1 MNRYFQYKLLQR
13 QAGFSLA
20 ETLVAI
26 TIGAMIL
33 VAVLAIYS
41 QAEKSAAAVTQKLDS
56 TQLASE
62 VLQRIS
68 EDLDQIVATGA
79 DTKVTILPGKSDN
92 GYPTARLE
100 ILRTIYDKDD
110 KKQTF
115 EEIIWQASTD
125 YESDANG
132 LVLYRSHSGM
142 VWEDKLLDE
151 LRKDWESNYTFVP
164 VCTGVTFF
172 KIETAKGQDANQ
184 QDANQVEKTDTAR
197 DSNAL
202 PPGNAVTIS
211 FAQPYKTESGEITVP
226 DEQKITRTI
235 AIDRTRKLRFDM
247 PQTDANQVGAEDA
260 NQEQTPDVNKPA
272 EPNNTIMDANNASKP
287 KRR

>member
-1 MNRYFQYKLLQR
+1 MNRYFQYKLLRR

-20 ETLVAI
+20 ETLIAV

-41 QAEKSAAAVTQKLDS
+41 QAEKSAASVAQKLDS

-68 EDLDQIVATGA
+68 EDLDSIVATGA
-79 DTKVTILPGKSDN
+79 YTKITILPSKYDN
-92 GYPTARLE
+92 GYPTARIE

-142 VWEDKLLDE
+142 IWEDKLLDE
-151 LRKDWESNYTFVP
+151 LRKEWESNYTFVP

-172 KIETAKGQDANQ
+172 KIETTKGRDANE
-184 QDANQVEKTDTAR
+184 VEKTDTGWNS
-197 DSNAL
+197 DTL
-202 PPGNAVTIS
+202 PTGIAVTIS
-211 FAQPYKTESGEITVP
+211 FAQPYKTVSGEITVP

-235 AIDRTRKLRFDM
+235 AIDRTRKLQFNI
-247 PQTDANQVGAEDA
+247 PQIDANQVDV
-260 NQEQTPDVNKPA
+260 TPDVNKVE
-272 EPNNTIMDANNASKP
+272 EPNNTVRDANNAGKP
-287 KRR
+287 KQR

>member
-1 MNRYFQYKLLQR
+1 MNRYLQYKLLQR
-13 QAGFSLA
+13 PAGFSLA
-20 ETLVAI
+20 ETLIAV

-41 QAEKSAAAVTQKLDS
+41 QAEKSAAAVAQKLDS

-79 DTKVTILPGKSDN
+79 DTKVTIQPSKSDN

-100 ILRTIYDKDD
+100 ILRTIYDKDN

-151 LRKDWESNYTFVP
+151 LRKNWESNYTFIP
-164 VCTGVTFF
+164 VCTGITFF
-172 KIETAKGQDANQ
+172 KIETIKG
-184 QDANQVEKTDTAR
+184 QDANQVEKSDTGWNS
-197 DSNAL
+197 DAL
-202 PPGNAVTIS
+202 PPGIAVTIS
-211 FAQPYKTESGEITVP
+211 FAQPYKMVSGEITVP
-226 DEQKITRTI
+226 EEQKIIRTI
-235 AIDRTRKLRFDM
+235 AIDRTRKLQFNI
-247 PQTDANQVGAEDA
+247 PQEDANQVDVEDA
-260 NQEQTPDVNKPA
+260 NKAA
-272 EPNNTIMDANNASKP
+272 EPNNVTRDANNAGKP
-287 KRR
+287 K

>member
-1 MNRYFQYKLLQR
+1 MNRYLQYKLLQKR
-13 QAGFSLA
+13 AGFSLA
-20 ETLVAI
+20 ETLIAI

-33 VAVLAIYS
+33 VAVLAIYN
-41 QAEKSAAAVTQKLDS
+41 QAEKSAAAVAQKLDS

-79 DTKVTILPGKSDN
+79 DTKVTILPSKSDN
-92 GYPTARLE
+92 GYPTARME

-164 VCTGVTFF
+164 VCTGITFF
-172 KIETAKGQDANQ
+172 KIETIIKG
-184 QDANQVEKTDTAR
+184 QDANQVEKADTGWNS
-197 DSNAL
+197 DAL
-202 PPGNAVTIS
+202 PPGIAVTIS

-226 DEQKITRTI
+226 EEQKIIRTI
-235 AIDRTRKLRFDM
+235 AIDRTRKLQFNI
-247 PQTDANQVGAEDA
+247 PQIDANQVGAEDA
-260 NQEQTPDVNKPA
+260 NQEQTTDANKPA
-272 EPNNTIMDANNASKP
+272 EPNNVTRDANNASKP

>member
-20 ETLVAI
+20 ETLIAV

-41 QAEKSAAAVTQKLDS
+41 QAEKSAAAVAQKLDS

-79 DTKVTILPGKSDN
+79 DTKVTILPSKSDN

-100 ILRTIYDKDD
+100 ILRTIYDKDN

-164 VCTGVTFF
+164 VCTGITFF
-172 KIETAKGQDANQ
+172 KIETIIKG
-184 QDANQVEKTDTAR
+184 QDANQVEKTDTGWNS
-197 DSNAL
+197 DAL
-202 PPGNAVTIS
+202 PPGIAVTIS

-226 DEQKITRTI
+226 EEQKIIRTI
-235 AIDRTRKLRFDM
+235 AIDRTRKLQFNI
-247 PQTDANQVGAEDA
+247 PQQKDANQVDAEDA
-260 NQEQTPDVNKPA
+260 NQEQTPDANKPA
-272 EPNNTIMDANNASKP
+272 EPNNVTRDANNASKP

>member
-1 MNRYFQYKLLQR
+1 MNRYLQYKLLR
-13 QAGFSLA
+13 RRAGFSLA
-20 ETLVAI
+20 ETLIAV

-41 QAEKSAAAVTQKLDS
+41 QAEKSAAAVAQKLDS

-79 DTKVTILPGKSDN
+79 DTKVTILPSKSDN

-100 ILRTIYDKDD
+100 ILRTIYDKDN
-110 KKQTF
+110 KKQAF

-172 KIETAKGQDANQ
+172 KIETMKNRNEKLDAEWNS
-184 QDANQVEKTDTAR
+184 DT
-197 DSNAL
+197 L
-202 PPGNAVTIS
+202 PPGIAVTIS
-211 FAQPYKTESGEITVP
+211 FAQPYKMVSGEITVP
-226 DEQKITRTI
+226 EEQKITRTI
-235 AIDRTRKLRFDM
+235 AIDRTRKLQFNI
-247 PQTDANQVGAEDA
+247 PQEDANQVDA
-260 NQEQTPDVNKPA
+260 TPDANKPA
-272 EPNNTIMDANNASKP
+272 EPNNVTRDANNAGKP
-287 KRR
+287 K

>member
-1 MNRYFQYKLLQR
+1 MNRYLQYKLLQKR
-13 QAGFSLA
+13 AGFSLA
-20 ETLVAI
+20 ETLIAI

-33 VAVLAIYS
+33 VAVLAIYN
-41 QAEKSAAAVTQKLDS
+41 QAEKSAAAVAQKLDS

-79 DTKVTILPGKSDN
+79 DTKLTILPSKSDN

-172 KIETAKGQDANQ
+172 KIETIIKG
-184 QDANQVEKTDTAR
+184 QDANQVEKADTGWNS
-197 DSNAL
+197 DAL
-202 PPGNAVTIS
+202 PPGIAVTIS

-226 DEQKITRTI
+226 EEQKIIRTI
-235 AIDRTRKLRFDM
+235 AIDRTRKIQFNI
-247 PQTDANQVGAEDA
+247 PQKDANQVDAEEAGQKQTEDA
-260 NQEQTPDVNKPA
+260 NKAA
-272 EPNNTIMDANNASKP
+272 EPNKVTRDANNASKP

>member
-13 QAGFSLA
+13 RAGFSLA
-20 ETLVAI
+20 ETLIAV

-41 QAEKSAAAVTQKLDS
+41 QAEKSAAAVAQKLDS

-79 DTKVTILPGKSDN
+79 DTKVTILPSKSDN
-92 GYPTARLE
+92 GYPTARME

-164 VCTGVTFF
+164 VCTGITFF
-172 KIETAKGQDANQ
+172 KIETIIKG
-184 QDANQVEKTDTAR
+184 QDANQVEKTDTGWNS
-197 DSNAL
+197 DAL
-202 PPGNAVTIS
+202 PPGIAVTIS

-226 DEQKITRTI
+226 EEQKIIRTI
-235 AIDRTRKLRFDM
+235 AIDRTRKLQFNI
-247 PQTDANQVGAEDA
+247 PQQKDANQVDAEDA
-260 NQEQTPDVNKPA
+260 NQEQTPDANKPA
-272 EPNNTIMDANNASKP
+272 EPNNVTRDANNASKP

>member
-1 MNRYFQYKLLQR
+1 MNRYFQYKLLRR

-20 ETLVAI
+20 ETLIAV

-41 QAEKSAAAVTQKLDS
+41 QAEKSAASVAQKLDS

-68 EDLDQIVATGA
+68 EDLDSIVATGA
-79 DTKVTILPGKSDN
+79 YTKITILPSKYDN
-92 GYPTARLE
+92 GYPTARIE

-142 VWEDKLLDE
+142 IWEDKLLDE
-151 LRKDWESNYTFVP
+151 LRKEWESNYTFVP

-172 KIETAKGQDANQ
+172 KIETTKGRDANE
-184 QDANQVEKTDTAR
+184 VEKTDTGWNS
-197 DSNAL
+197 DTL
-202 PPGNAVTIS
+202 PTGIAVTIS
-211 FAQPYKTESGEITVP
+211 FAQPYKTVSGEITVP

-235 AIDRTRKLRFDM
+235 AIDRTRKLQFNI
-247 PQTDANQVGAEDA
+247 PQIDANQVDV
-260 NQEQTPDVNKPA
+260 TPDVN
-272 EPNNTIMDANNASKP
+272 NAGKP
-287 KRR
+287 KQR

>member
-13 QAGFSLA
+13 RAGFSLA
-20 ETLVAI
+20 ETLIAV

-41 QAEKSAAAVTQKLDS
+41 QAEKSAAAVAQKLDS

-92 GYPTARLE
+92 GYPTARME

-164 VCTGVTFF
+164 VCTGITFF
-172 KIETAKGQDANQ
+172 KIETIIKG
-184 QDANQVEKTDTAR
+184 QDANQVEKTDTGWNS
-197 DSNAL
+197 DAL
-202 PPGNAVTIS
+202 PPGIAVTIS

-226 DEQKITRTI
+226 EEQKIIRTI
-235 AIDRTRKLRFDM
+235 AIDRTRKLQFNI
-247 PQTDANQVGAEDA
+247 PQQKDANQVDAEDA
-260 NQEQTPDVNKPA
+260 NQEQTPDANKPA
-272 EPNNTIMDANNASKP
+272 EPNNVTRDANNASKP

>member
-20 ETLVAI
+20 ETLIAV

-33 VAVLAIYS
+33 VAVLALYS
-41 QAEKSAAAVTQKLDS
+41 QAEKSAASVTQKLDS

-79 DTKVTILPGKSDN
+79 DTKVTILPSKYDN

-100 ILRTIYDKDD
+100 ILRTIYDKDNQ
-110 KKQTF
+110 KQTF

-151 LRKDWESNYTFVP
+151 LRKDWEDNYTFVP

-172 KIETAKGQDANQ
+172 KIETIIKG
-184 QDANQVEKTDTAR
+184 QDANQVEKTDTGWNN
-197 DSNAL
+197 DTL
-202 PPGNAVTIS
+202 PPGIAVTIS
-211 FAQPYKTESGEITVP
+211 FAQPYKTAAGDINVP

-235 AIDRTRKLRFDM
+235 AIDRTRKLQFNI
-247 PQTDANQVGAEDA
+247 PQIDANQVGAEDA
-260 NQEQTPDVNKPA
+260 NQEQAPDANKPA
-272 EPNNTIMDANNASKP
+272 EPNNTIMDANNAGKP
-287 KRR
+287 KQR